1 MFVHQCQEAVFV
13 PTLQQMDHLVHH
25 DVLEAQRRFLGELE
39 IDLDVPHFDVARFP
53 ARSHLANTPGGDI
66 DSKGRNST
74 ASYSQS

>member
-1 MFVHQCQEAVFV
+1 V

-39 IDLDVPHFDVARFP
+39 IDPDAPRFDVARSP

-74 ASYSQS
+74 VNDSQS

>member
-39 IDLDVPHFDVARFP
+39 IDPDAPRFDVARSP

-74 ASYSQS
+74 VNDSQS

>member
-1 MFVHQCQEAVFV
+1 M

-39 IDLDVPHFDVARFP
+39 IDPDAPRFDVARSP

-74 ASYSQS
+74 VNDSQS